1 MDQRTYHGPISGDE
15 LANVLVAS
23 FDQGHLRAQRV
34 GRGERVL
41 VQVATREWQGS
52 GGQAALTV
60 TIARVADGVM
70 VSLGQ
75 HEWLGAAADLVQAG
89 VMALFN
95 PMSLI
100 YRIGDIA
107 QDVSAFSLP
116 TQVWTVVDKYCRDVG
131 AALTLSERLRSVVCD
146 YCGVAN
152 NVGSGTCSACGAP
165 LGAAQ
170 PRGCPQCG
178 NVLRN
183 SSKFCDNCG
192 MRVN

>member
-95 PMSLI
+95 PISLI

-107 QDVSAFSLP
+107 QDVSAF
-116 TQVWTVVDKYCRDVG
+116 
-131 AALTLSERLRSVVCD
+131 
-146 YCGVAN
+146 
-152 NVGSGTCSACGAP
+152 
-165 LGAAQ
+165 
-170 PRGCPQCG
+170 
-178 NVLRN
+178 
-183 SSKFCDNCG
+183 
-192 MRVN
+192 